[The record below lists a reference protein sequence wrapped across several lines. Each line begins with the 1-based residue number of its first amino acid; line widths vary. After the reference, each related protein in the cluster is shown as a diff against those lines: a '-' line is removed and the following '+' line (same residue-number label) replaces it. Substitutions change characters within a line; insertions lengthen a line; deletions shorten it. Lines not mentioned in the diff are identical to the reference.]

1 MLPCWKLFM
10 LYAHVD
16 ARTVSHTDTYLQ
28 LWSYITKINTDTAF
42 LLTKIHITK
51 LQGMTLTSFSFLF
64 YSAYTMYD
72 WLQNALLIE
81 WSKLQSFEWC
91 NQTQPVMQTT
101 SPVWHIWNIYVK
113 VNQWQWYQLGITTL
127 DSHTRKNYEKL
138 LMCTVQL
145 GKSLQ
150 TLRSITSISISI
162 TLWVSSQPMELICPW
177 QLDSCYCHISGS
189 THTLH

>member
-64 YSAYTMYD
+64 YSAYTLYD
-72 WLQNALLIE
+72 WLQNALLSE

-150 TLRSITSISISI
+150 TLRSITSISI

-177 QLDSCYCHISGS
+177 QLDSSYCHISGS